1 MPRDMG
7 VNQERVVWKSREFLR
22 TAWSRMWIAAKRP
35 SKRRNEEES
44 FGIGLVNLVRKGYER
59 GEEIELGHGGD
70 WRKHDSWMWA
80 RMG

>member
-1 MPRDMG
+1 
-7 VNQERVVWKSREFLR
+7 
-22 TAWSRMWIAAKRP
+22 MWIAAKRP